1 MARPAEASE
10 ADRVAPSAPPS
21 PAAIA
26 VLPSASLPASPTPTS
41 VPPVSNGGGSSSSS
55 PSSMPSP
62 RSLSQGDH
70 GHVFKALMTRI
81 KNLEVNSSI
90 FETYVEEFFLA
101 QVEVD
106 ARCINATA
114 TLVASAEH
122 YARMEA
128 KRASEEARLREAVML
143 AAERRLTVLALE
155 VARAESESARLALAA
170 FVSALCACMAVAALV
185 LQRVIGGGKALA

>member
-1 MARPAEASE
+1 MNTVVGTLADVPGLTRAPDRQIHDKRMLLHMLIDSAGCNMCEDEDEDELVGGRADSLTGYDAGRP
-10 ADRVAPSAPPS
+10 
-21 PAAIA
+21 
-26 VLPSASLPASPTPTS
+26 
-41 VPPVSNGGGSSSSS
+41 
-55 PSSMPSP
+55 
-62 RSLSQGDH
+62 
-70 GHVFKALMTRI
+70 
-81 KNLEVNSSI
+81 
-90 FETYVEEFFLA
+90 
-101 QVEVD
+101 D